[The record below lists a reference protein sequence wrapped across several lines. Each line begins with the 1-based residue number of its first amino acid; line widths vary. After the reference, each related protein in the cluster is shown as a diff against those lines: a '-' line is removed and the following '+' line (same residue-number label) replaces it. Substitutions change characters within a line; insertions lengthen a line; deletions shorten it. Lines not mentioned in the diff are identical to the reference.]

1 MADENPHVLVCN
13 NVDCLARGGQAVFEA
28 LRDRAAAVTPDAA
41 EVTQYPCFGGCEY
54 GPNVVVYPAKRFY
67 SGVKPADVDDIVA
80 QLPSGAVERL
90 LNQVDPQIEDLIFEL
105 LDAGLL

>member
-1 MADENPHVLVCN
+1 
-13 NVDCLARGGQAVFEA
+13 
-28 LRDRAAAVTPDAA
+28 
-41 EVTQYPCFGGCEY
+41 
-54 GPNVVVYPAKRFY
+54 VYPAKRFY